1 MREEAV
7 LFLKKKNQKDFFYA
21 GPVAVAATAPQ
32 AESHKSFCVAFFK
45 KRLL

>member
-21 GPVAVAATAPQ
+21 GSGALALPTPQ
-32 AESHKSFCVAFFK
+32 TQSNKSFLVLFFK
-45 KRLL
+45 KELL